1 MELFNLMKI
10 ATLVGEESVMP
21 SIGLGKTGEELIEE
35 YLEFISISIKYIL
48 LDLEA
53 TRREKKE
60 LSEMLGVDDENF
72 NNY

>member
-10 ATLVGEESVMP
+10 ATLIGEESVMP
-21 SIGLGKTGEELIEE
+21 SIGLGKNEEELVED
-35 YLEFISISIKYIL
+35 YLEFISISIKYLL

-53 TRREKKE
+53 TKREKAE
-60 LSEMLGVDDENF
+60 LSKMLGVDDENS